1 MRQRRGRGSLLFF
14 AVVFAAFVLVL
25 WVLLGD
31 ALLTSLQG
39 GAP

>member
-1 MRQRRGRGSLLFF
+1 MRQRRGDLVFI
-14 AVVFAAFVLVL
+14 AVVFVAFVLVL